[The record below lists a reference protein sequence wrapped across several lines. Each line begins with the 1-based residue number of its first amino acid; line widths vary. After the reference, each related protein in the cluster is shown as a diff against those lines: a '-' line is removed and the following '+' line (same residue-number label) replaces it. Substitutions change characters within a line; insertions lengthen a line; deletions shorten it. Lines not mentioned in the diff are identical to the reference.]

1 MEQLNSENINNILDR
16 LRPYLQLDGGDVEFD
31 SVTDDNIVKL
41 RLLGS
46 CVECPLNQMT
56 LRAGIERALMRE
68 FPQISRVES
77 VK

>member
-1 MEQLNSENINNILDR
+1 MEQLNSENINIILNK

>member
-1 MEQLNSENINNILDR
+1 MEQLNSNKINDILNK
-16 LRPYLQLDGGDVEFD
+16 LRPYLQIDGGDVEFD
-31 SVTDDNIVKL
+31 SITEDNIVKL

-56 LRAGIERALMRE
+56 LRAGIERALMKE
-68 FPQISRVES
+68 YPQITRVES

>member
-1 MEQLNSENINNILDR
+1 MEQLNSKNINNILDR